1 MSFFDKD
8 GNSRHDWNIFLDN
21 FPTIG
26 VFKLPHDS
34 NEAYYDKNVA
44 SMLHIEGDNMSK
56 DSFYALLDSLNE
68 NQIEDYKNI
77 YIYMY
82 TAGGETSY
90 IKIKIVYD
98 TDYMLGFVQDVT
110 QIMEARSH
118 KDNANEYD
126 MLTGMYTRDYFIK
139 RVRSMLSEISGTA
152 QCCMAAIHIN
162 GIERVDSELNYDKTA
177 LCVAT
182 AANAIK
188 RFISDNVIIGVKS
201 YKDFF
206 IFFRQMTKSEISD
219 IMKKMYDA
227 VARCKLTDEFGN
239 TIETRSEAYT
249 ITAGYCW
256 YPSQAAT
263 IDMMINYADFAL
275 FRAKALGS
283 IKREFSAEEYVAE
296 CNSYSDSKLLTGL
309 IYDNNFSYCFQPIVS
324 TVDGSVYAYEALMRP
339 KNSSPLEVLRIARE
353 HGRLYDIE
361 RLTFENV
368 LEIISANRARFGE
381 KKIFINSIPNSMIT
395 EYDFNRLCEKY
406 GNIMSQLVIEFTEQ
420 ADLTGDKIASLRYL
434 FKSKSCMIAID
445 DYGSGYSNTAAV
457 LSLQPDVIKVDRSLI
472 ADINTNVKKQHFLT
486 GIIDF
491 ARLNNIK
498 VLAEGVETYDEMSV
512 TIRRGVDFIQG
523 FYTAKPQKEI
533 VPDIPDA
540 VAEQMRML
548 NMCRPEIKKA
558 HDYIVHDGCEEHL
571 DIEKLLSGRYTGVIV
586 ENAVA
591 HLYANG
597 CDVMSFVIKTA
608 EGSKSHIILENAN
621 IKGALRQCIRLGE
634 NSDTTLEIKGT
645 DFLSYDGISVP
656 GSSKLLITGNGNLY
670 IDSYRNDGCCI
681 GSGYNDTFGE
691 ITINVNGNV
700 ELQANG
706 DHGICIGGGVSPCE
720 TPIKLL
726 SGNIKMSSTGKDC
739 IGAGS
744 CDGSC
749 GIETG
754 NATIDISCSGNNALA
769 VGSLC
774 GYTDIKAD
782 GTTFL
787 IRSLGERA
795 GCIGSLAALDGS
807 TPSRINIKNST
818 LNLSLNALCGSAV
831 GCRKTAC
838 DTVISDSD
846 IAVHVEGDAVAG
858 IGSAEGKGSLLIKNS
873 DIKSSSSSGVYS
885 LEIGFMN
892 KGCIINNSTINSHL
906 INDPDYHE
914 PSRLMQQN

>member
-68 NQIEDYKNI
+68 NQIEDYKN
-77 YIYMY
+77 IYMY

-381 KKIFINSIPNSMIT
+381 KKIFLNSIPDSMIT

-558 HDYIVHDGCEEHL
+558 RDYIVHDGCEEHL

-586 ENAVA
+586 ENATA

-691 ITINVNGNV
+691 ITIDINGNV

-706 DHGICIGGGVSPCE
+706 DHGICIGGVSPCG

-846 IAVHVEGDAVAG
+846 ITVHVEGDAVAG

-885 LEIGFMN
+885 LDIGFMN

>member
-34 NEAYYDKNVA
+34 NKAYYDKNVA

-68 NQIEDYKNI
+68 NQIEGYKN
-77 YIYMY
+77 IYMY

-90 IKIKIVYD
+90 IKIKIIYD

-118 KDNANEYD
+118 KDNAKEYD
-126 MLTGMYTRDYFIK
+126 MLTGMYTRDYFIR

-188 RFISDNVIIGVKS
+188 RFASDNVIIGVKS

-283 IKREFSAEEYVAE
+283 IKREFSVEEYVAE

-381 KKIFINSIPNSMIT
+381 KKIFLNSIPDSMIT

-558 HDYIVHDGCEEHL
+558 RDYIVHDGCEEHL

-586 ENAVA
+586 ENATA

-691 ITINVNGNV
+691 ITIDINGNV

-706 DHGICIGGGVSPCE
+706 DHGICIGGGVSPCG
-720 TPIKLL
+720 TP

-846 IAVHVEGDAVAG
+846 ITVHVEGDAVAG

-885 LEIGFMN
+885 LDIGFMN

>member
-1 MSFFDKD
+1 
-8 GNSRHDWNIFLDN
+8 
-21 FPTIG
+21 
-26 VFKLPHDS
+26 
-34 NEAYYDKNVA
+34 
-44 SMLHIEGDNMSK
+44 
-56 DSFYALLDSLNE
+56 
-68 NQIEDYKNI
+68 
-77 YIYMY
+77 
-82 TAGGETSY
+82 
-90 IKIKIVYD
+90 
-98 TDYMLGFVQDVT
+98 
-110 QIMEARSH
+110 
-118 KDNANEYD
+118 
-126 MLTGMYTRDYFIK
+126 
-139 RVRSMLSEISGTA
+139 
-152 QCCMAAIHIN
+152 
-162 GIERVDSELNYDKTA
+162 
-177 LCVAT
+177 
-182 AANAIK
+182 
-188 RFISDNVIIGVKS
+188 
-201 YKDFF
+201 
-206 IFFRQMTKSEISD
+206 
-219 IMKKMYDA
+219 
-227 VARCKLTDEFGN
+227 
-239 TIETRSEAYT
+239 
-249 ITAGYCW
+249 
-256 YPSQAAT
+256 
-263 IDMMINYADFAL
+263 
-275 FRAKALGS
+275 
-283 IKREFSAEEYVAE
+283 
-296 CNSYSDSKLLTGL
+296 
-309 IYDNNFSYCFQPIVS
+309 
-324 TVDGSVYAYEALMRP
+324 
-339 KNSSPLEVLRIARE
+339 
-353 HGRLYDIE
+353 
-361 RLTFENV
+361 
-368 LEIISANRARFGE
+368 
-381 KKIFINSIPNSMIT
+381 
-395 EYDFNRLCEKY
+395 
-406 GNIMSQLVIEFTEQ
+406 
-420 ADLTGDKIASLRYL
+420 
-434 FKSKSCMIAID
+434 
-445 DYGSGYSNTAAV
+445 
-457 LSLQPDVIKVDRSLI
+457 
-472 ADINTNVKKQHFLT
+472 
-486 GIIDF
+486 
-491 ARLNNIK
+491 
-498 VLAEGVETYDEMSV
+498 
-512 TIRRGVDFIQG
+512 
-523 FYTAKPQKEI
+523 
-533 VPDIPDA
+533 
-540 VAEQMRML
+540 
-548 NMCRPEIKKA
+548 
-558 HDYIVHDGCEEHL
+558 
-571 DIEKLLSGRYTGVIV
+571 
-586 ENAVA
+586 
-591 HLYANG
+591 
-597 CDVMSFVIKTA
+597 MSFVIKTA

-645 DFLSYDGISVP
+645 DLLSYDGISVP

-818 LNLSLNALCGSAV
+818 LNLLLKATCGSAV

-846 IAVHVEGDAVAG
+846 ITVHVEGDAVAG

-914 PSRLMQQN
+914 PSRLLQQN

>member
-34 NEAYYDKNVA
+34 NKAYYDKNVA
-44 SMLHIEGDNMSK
+44 SMLHIEGDNMNK

-68 NQIEDYKNI
+68 NQIEGYKN
-77 YIYMY
+77 IYMY

-118 KDNANEYD
+118 KDNAKEYD

-188 RFISDNVIIGVKS
+188 RFASDNVIIGVKS
-201 YKDFF
+201 YKDFLV
-206 IFFRQMTKSEISD
+206 FFRQMTKSEISD

-227 VARCKLTDEFGN
+227 VARCKLTDEFGE

-309 IYDNNFSYCFQPIVS
+309 IDDNDFSYCFQPIVS

-339 KNSSPLEVLRIARE
+339 KNSSPLEILRIARE

-381 KKIFINSIPNSMIT
+381 KKIFINSIPDSMIT

-406 GNIMSQLVIEFTEQ
+406 GNIMPQLVIEFTEQ
-420 ADLTGDKIASLRYL
+420 ADLTGDKIASLRHL
-434 FKSKSCMIAID
+434 FKSKGCMIAID
-445 DYGSGYSNTAAV
+445 DYGSGYSNTAA
-457 LSLQPDVIKVDRSLI
+457 
-472 ADINTNVKKQHFLT
+472 
-486 GIIDF
+486 DF

-512 TIRRGVDFIQG
+512 TIRRGVDYIQG

-558 HDYIVHDGCEEHL
+558 RDYIVHDGCEEHL
-571 DIEKLLSGRYTGVIV
+571 DIEKMLSDRYTGVIV
-586 ENAVA
+586 ESAVA

-608 EGSKSHIILENAN
+608 DGSKSHIILENAN

-645 DFLSYDGISVP
+645 DSLSYDGISVP
-656 GSSKLLITGNGNLY
+656 DSSKLLITGNGNLY

-681 GSGYNDTFGE
+681 GSSYNDTFGE
-691 ITINVNGNV
+691 ITIDISGNV

-706 DHGICIGGGVSPCE
+706 DHGICIGGGVSSCE

-726 SGNIKMSSTGKDC
+726 GGNIKISCTGKDC

-744 CDGSC
+744 YDGSC
-749 GIETG
+749 GVETG
-754 NATIDISCSGNNALA
+754 NATIDISCSGDNALA

-807 TPSRINIKNST
+807 TPSRINVKNST
-818 LNLSLNALCGSAV
+818 LDLLLKAQCGSAV

-846 IAVHVEGDAVAG
+846 ITVHVEGDAVAG

-873 DIKSSSSSGVYS
+873 DIRSSSSSGIYS
-885 LEIGFMN
+885 LDIGFMN

>member
-68 NQIEDYKNI
+68 NQIEDYKN
-77 YIYMY
+77 IYMY

-586 ENAVA
+586 ENA
-591 HLYANG
+591 
-597 CDVMSFVIKTA
+597 
-608 EGSKSHIILENAN
+608 N

>member
-34 NEAYYDKNVA
+34 NKAYYDKNVA

-56 DSFYALLDSLNE
+56 DSFYTLLDSLNE
-68 NQIEDYKNI
+68 NQIEGYKN
-77 YIYMY
+77 IYMY

-110 QIMEARSH
+110 QISSH
-118 KDNANEYD
+118 KDNAKEYD

-188 RFISDNVIIGVKS
+188 RFASDNVIIGVKS
-201 YKDFF
+201 YKDFLV
-206 IFFRQMTKSEISD
+206 FFMQMTKSEISD

-227 VARCKLTDEFGN
+227 VSRCKLTDEFGN

-309 IYDNNFSYCFQPIVS
+309 IDENNFSYCFQPIVS

-339 KNSSPLEVLRIARE
+339 KNSAPLEILRIARE

-381 KKIFINSIPNSMIT
+381 KKIFINSIPDSMIT

-406 GNIMSQLVIEFTEQ
+406 GNIMPQLVIEFTEQ
-420 ADLTGDKIASLRYL
+420 ADLTGDKIASLRHL
-434 FKSKSCMIAID
+434 FKSKGCMIAID

-512 TIRRGVDFIQG
+512 TIRRGVDYIQG

-645 DFLSYDGISVP
+645 DLLSYDGISVP

-681 GSGYNDTFGE
+681 GSSYNDTFGE
-691 ITINVNGNV
+691 ITIDINGNV
-700 ELQANG
+700 ELQASG

-818 LNLSLNALCGSAV
+818 LNLLLKAPCGSAV

-846 IAVHVEGDAVAG
+846 ITVHVEGDAVAG

-873 DIKSSSSSGVYS
+873 DIKSSSSSGIYS
-885 LEIGFMN
+885 LDIGFMN

-914 PSRLMQQN
+914 PSKLMQQN